1 VVLCCDIVAVMAA
14 DSRAGV
20 PPPPGLHWTIVLLL
34 GIVTAG
40 LFFNVWAIV
49 QSVWARKFDTASKA
63 LMLNIAG
70 IAVAFVGYGVTA
82 LGGNQSA
89 GLAIDIAGLV
99 LVVIAIFSVRDSLSW
114 YITKIEGRATY
125 LSGVM
130 TLFFGEVYLQYH
142 MNRVR
147 SLLRRSTPASV

>member
-1 VVLCCDIVAVMAA
+1 M
-14 DSRAGV
+14 

-49 QSVWARKFDTASKA
+49 QSLWARKFDPDSKA
-63 LMLNIAG
+63 LWLNIAG
-70 IAVAFVGYGVTA
+70 IAVAFAGWGVTA
-82 LGGNQSA
+82 LGGNRSV
-89 GLAIDIAGLV
+89 GLAIDIGGLV
-99 LVVIAIFSVRDSLSW
+99 LVVIAVFSVRDSLSW

-130 TLFFGEVYLQYH
+130 TLFFAEVYLQYH
-142 MNRVR
+142 MNKVR
-147 SLLRRSTPASV
+147 SFMRRATPARV